1 MLPLC
6 FHGSLLKTI
15 RFGVSEVVCSIVT
28 LTFLHTDVVH
38 SVIITR
44 AVAFINICDG
54 NEIILLRLKF
64 AFICLQDFQG
74 DDLNIIL
81 FLNLPKQK
89 FYLNRNSQ
97 L

>member
-6 FHGSLLKTI
+6 FHGSPLKTI
-15 RFGVSEVVCSIVT
+15 RFGVSEV
-28 LTFLHTDVVH
+28 TFLRTDVVH

-44 AVAFINICDG
+44 AVAFINLCDG

-89 FYLNRNSQ
+89 FYLNRNPQ